1 MEVRSGGL
9 AGIADLTYLLSP
21 LELLALGHIYRVEV
35 GIACLVSEAVV
46 YDDLIAVAEELIPHL
61 FHNSVSRGVNRI
73 ADLAGRKIY
82 SVVES
87 DFVFVKIGLLRIIT
101 FFLLS
106 ISIAFSNSIIS
117 LICKHKIL
125 LNR

>member
-87 DFVFVKIGLLRIIT
+87 DFVFV
-101 FFLLS
+101 
-106 ISIAFSNSIIS
+106 
-117 LICKHKIL
+117 
-125 LNR
+125 NRVVAASERT